1 MVLCRD
7 IILPLAA
14 ERDIASVVGFE
25 MDRFT
30 PFQPEEIFWSIGGVR
45 RDPVRGL
52 AMTLLITLRAPL
64 EGLLHG
70 LAARNLKPAFV
81 EAPAGR
87 IPLLQRSD
95 LAGRKLQ
102 SGLLGLVG
110 LLALTCLAI
119 PPIRQQLALD
129 AAQSQIMAL
138 QPAAREAQR
147 LRRQLN
153 IAASGQSAIA
163 AAQSAG
169 DSLQIIAALTAAL
182 PDGTYLTDLTLKSG
196 DLTFDGASNN
206 ASRLIAVLAGV
217 PGFENPRFVAP
228 VTRAINSQADLF
240 SIGVRVAP

>member
-1 MVLCRD
+1 
-7 IILPLAA
+7 LAA

-30 PFQPEEIFWSIGGVR
+30 PFQAEEIFWSICGVR
-45 RDPVRGL
+45 RDPARGL
-52 AMTLLITLRAPL
+52 AMSLLITLRAPI
-64 EGLLHG
+64 EELLNG
-70 LAARNLKPAFV
+70 LAARNLRPAFV

-87 IPLLQRSD
+87 IPLSPRLD

-110 LLALTCLAI
+110 LLALTCIAI

-129 AAQSQIMAL
+129 AARSQIAGL
-138 QPAAREAQR
+138 QPVAHEAQG
-147 LRRQLN
+147 LRQRLN

-163 AAQSAG
+163 AARSAG
-169 DSLQIIAALTAAL
+169 DTLQIVAALTAAL

-206 ASRLIAVLAGV
+206 ASRLIAILAGA

-240 SIGVRVAP
+240 SIQVTVAP